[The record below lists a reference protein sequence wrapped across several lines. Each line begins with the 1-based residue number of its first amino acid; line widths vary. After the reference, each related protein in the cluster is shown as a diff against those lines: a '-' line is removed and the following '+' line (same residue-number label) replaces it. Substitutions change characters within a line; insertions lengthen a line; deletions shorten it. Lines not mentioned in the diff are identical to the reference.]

1 MKTKLITTK
10 LVVVSLVSIAV
21 VLISLNAGG
30 GLEPDAPPGPTMHTL
45 EDIYNLLDSQRQ
57 PPPQPAAYDCFL
69 KIDGVP
75 GESTDENHKD
85 WIEVLSYSH
94 GVTMAV
100 EPGVIGGGRIT
111 SRSEHQDFS
120 VVKSIDKASPNLAL
134 YICRGDIIPEVTL
147 ELCRAGGDK
156 LRYMEYVLSNVIVTS
171 VQPGGD
177 PQTGEPLPMEEV
189 SFNYGEIHW
198 KYTQT
203 DPNTGKPM
211 GDVEAHWDLA
221 ENAGS

>member
-69 KIDGVP
+69 KIDGVS
-75 GESTDENHKD
+75 GESTDDNHKE

-94 GVTMAV
+94 GISAAV
-100 EPGVIGGGRIT
+100 PQVIGSART
-111 SRSEHQDFS
+111 AERSEHQDFS
-120 VVKSIDKASPNLAL
+120 IVKLMDKASPKLAL

-156 LRYMEYVLSNVIVTS
+156 LRYMKYVLTDAIVSS
-171 VQPGGD
+171 VQPGGN
-177 PQTGEPLPMEEV
+177 PQTGEALPMEEV
-189 SFNYGEIHW
+189 SFNYGKIQW
-198 KYTQT
+198 TYTET
-203 DPNTGKPM
+203 DPNTGKPK
-211 GDVEAHWDLA
+211 GNVEARWDVMLN
-221 ENAGS
+221 EGH